1 MAKMGKQT
9 GLDLEV
15 LSYSHLSRKF
25 VTNHNNTAA
34 VKNFSFYDVSEDLW
48 VDGSNNGQHIWK
60 RNTCR

>member
-15 LSYSHLSRKF
+15 LLHSHLSRKF

-34 VKNFSFYDVSEDLW
+34 VENFYFHDEDLW
-48 VDGSNNGQHIWK
+48 VDGSHNRQQIWK